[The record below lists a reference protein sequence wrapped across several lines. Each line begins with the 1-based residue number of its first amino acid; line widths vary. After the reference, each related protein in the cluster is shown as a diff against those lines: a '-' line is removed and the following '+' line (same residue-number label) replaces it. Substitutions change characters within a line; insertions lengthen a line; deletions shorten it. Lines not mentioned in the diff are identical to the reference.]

1 MPGWWGQ
8 KAKKEEDEDKQGDIE
23 IKPPKEVEEKL
34 NKIDGIEASVK
45 AFEAHTDTLK
55 GMATFLAEQ
64 KQIKEDARKK
74 EADDRAKAATE
85 TNDEEWI
92 TDPKKAAQ
100 DMLQPLVINQIN
112 TNSRLIRR
120 DIFDDGKEFEY
131 YDGDFKKEVDN
142 HIDSLPPAQRA
153 DPASIKNCYYVVLG
167 RRQKEIT
174 EGKLKSRFSAASTA
188 SATQSTGKGSEQ
200 IIALTDEQKI
210 AAKRLGVKEESYAKN
225 FKEMVG
231 I

>member
-1 MPGWWGQ
+1 MPTNWWGRP
-8 KAKKEEDEDKQGDIE
+8 KKDESEEHKDDIE
-23 IKPPKEVEEKL
+23 VKAPKEIEEKL
-34 NKIDGIEASVK
+34 SKIDGIEASVK
-45 AFEAHTDTLK
+45 AFEAHTETLK

-64 KQIKEDARKK
+64 KQIKDDARKK
-74 EADDRAKAATE
+74 EADDRAKAAE
-85 TNDEEWI
+85 EQNDDEWI
-92 TDPKKAAQ
+92 SDPKKAAK

-131 YDGDFKKEVDN
+131 YDGDFRKEVDN

-153 DPASIKNCYYVVLG
+153 DPSSIKNCYYVVLG
-167 RRQKEIT
+167 RRQREIT

-188 SATQSTGKGSEQ
+188 SASAPNGKGTDSV
-200 IIALTDEQKI
+200 ITLTDEQKL